1 MARWMK
7 LGLLFVFALVAMQLL
22 LRPPSSSKLGGGQ
35 APPLSLP
42 DLGGRTV
49 DLQALKGRVVLV
61 NFWATWCPPCRAE
74 IPELAELWRE
84 QKEGCFELLGV
95 AEESPRADLL
105 AIARSMPYPV
115 LTDPRGDAAAAWSV
129 YGFPSSYLVDSQ
141 GKVVHVFEG
150 AVRKRQVLEAM
161 RPHLSASCKGS

>member
-1 MARWMK
+1 
-7 LGLLFVFALVAMQLL
+7 
-22 LRPPSSSKLGGGQ
+22 
-35 APPLSLP
+35 
-42 DLGGRTV
+42 V
-49 DLQALKGRVVLV
+49 DLEALKGRVVLV

-105 AIARSMPYPV
+105 AIARTMPYPV

-129 YGFPSSYLVDSQ
+129 YGFPSSYLVDPQ
-141 GKVVHVFEG
+141 GKVVRVFEG

-161 RPHLSASCKGS
+161 RPHLPASCTGS

>member
-22 LRPPSSSKLGGGQ
+22 LRPPASPKLGGGQ
-35 APPLSLP
+35 APRLS
-42 DLGGRTV
+42 
-49 DLQALKGRVVLV
+49 
-61 NFWATWCPPCRAE
+61 TWCPPCRAE

-105 AIARSMPYPV
+105 AIARTMPYPV

-129 YGFPSSYLVDSQ
+129 YGFPSSYLVDPQ
-141 GKVVHVFEG
+141 GKVVRVFEG

-161 RPHLSASCKGS
+161 RPHLPASCTGS